1 MKFALASTWSLSWR
15 IARNMKRAQIIT
27 IGVALAAGAGV
38 LYMMSNQKPPPAP
51 VIASMPAPPPPIPTD
66 DVLVAARELP
76 MGTLIAEPDLQWVGW
91 PRTAAGPGMIKKS
104 ELPNAVDDIKGSV
117 ARGSFFQG
125 EPIRREK
132 VVKGPNS
139 GFLSAILPSGKRA
152 VAINIDASGSTTAG
166 GFILPNDHVDIL
178 RTRRDEDAIKSG
190 GPEAYV
196 TDVLLSNMRV
206 LAIGQNVQEKNGE
219 RVVVGSNATLEADP
233 REAEILIMAQR
244 TGQLSMTLRS
254 MLDAKKSDAPVADRP
269 EQAGVTVVRF
279 GVATALGKK

>member
-1 MKFALASTWSLSWR
+1 
-15 IARNMKRAQIIT
+15 MKRAQIIT

-51 VIASMPAPPPPIPTD
+51 VIASMPAAPPPIPTD

-104 ELPNAVDDIKGSV
+104 ELPNAVEDIKGSV

-152 VAINIDASGSTTAG
+152 VAINIDALAVSGRGFERDARGRSARG
-166 GFILPNDHVDIL
+166 GNTHHGAAHGPALDDPAQHA
-178 RTRRDEDAIKSG
+178 RRE
-190 GPEAYV
+190 E
-196 TDVLLSNMRV
+196 
-206 LAIGQNVQEKNGE
+206 
-219 RVVVGSNATLEADP
+219 
-233 REAEILIMAQR
+233 
-244 TGQLSMTLRS
+244 
-254 MLDAKKSDAPVADRP
+254 
-269 EQAGVTVVRF
+269 VRC
-279 GVATALGKK
+279 ARR